1 MATARIGSGSAARRA
16 LDLLLGVAMTGTFL
30 LAAASSGLSFTW
42 KHEFAVP
49 SWALALVAAIVAAA
63 LVIAPERR
71 DGDRAG
77 ALARFAGSWRMP
89 ALMAAILFLAQAHMA
104 LQIRF
109 LGDYDQ
115 RVIYQAAYDL
125 VTTGR
130 AGDYTVGYLSR
141 YPNNAMLLSIE
152 SIALGA
158 LKAAGVL
165 SFDRG
170 VAALCL
176 LNAAVAAA
184 TGAML
189 HGAVRR
195 VAGVRAAV
203 LACVP
208 YLLLC
213 GASPWFLV
221 PYSDSLAICAPI
233 AVAWLMALEPA
244 SRGGRVARD
253 ACMGAVAWL
262 GYSLKPQVVF
272 ILVGAVAVICL
283 HAWTARRHGALQG
296 GDGLDALRTAAWRLA
311 CIAAG
316 LALAMGLGGAVASLT
331 ASRIPTDPE
340 GAFSPAHY
348 LMMGLNDQTDG
359 TFSDADSQFSRAIPG
374 KGARAAA
381 DLGVAAERLGDL
393 GPVGLFKHLV
403 RKQLVTWSDG
413 TFGWKHDHAYFGEPI
428 RVPGS
433 GPAALYWGAIR
444 DDGRASAVLTC
455 AQQVAWLAVLLAM
468 AAGGVAR
475 FAGTGAGRRGA
486 AGDEAAANPSRPGI
500 IPAAKPSRAG
510 AIPAAALAVLL
521 LMAFELTFEAG
532 ARYLYAYVPV
542 MILVACAG
550 ISEAR
555 LRVTRLREGRR

>member
-16 LDLLLGVAMTGTFL
+16 LDLLLGIAMAGTFL

-42 KHEFAVP
+42 KHEFAAP
-49 SWALALVAAIVAAA
+49 SWALALAAVIVAGFLVAAPV
-63 LVIAPERR
+63 RR
-71 DGDRAG
+71 GGTRNG

-89 ALMAAILFLAQAHMA
+89 AFMAMALFAWQAYAA

-125 VTTGR
+125 VT
-130 AGDYTVGYLSR
+130 AGHVSDYTVGYLSR

-152 SIALGA
+152 SVALGA
-158 LKAAGVL
+158 LKAAGAL
-165 SFDRG
+165 TFDRG

-176 LNAAVAAA
+176 LNAAVAVA

-195 VAGVRAAV
+195 VAGSRMAV
-203 LACVP
+203 LAWLP

-233 AVAWLMALEPA
+233 AVAWLMTLEPA

-272 ILVGAVAVICL
+272 ILVGAVAVISL
-283 HAWTARRHGALQG
+283 RAWADRRRGAIRDGEGPGALRAA
-296 GDGLDALRTAAWRLA
+296 ALRLA

-316 LALAMGLGGAVASLT
+316 LALAMGLGGACATLAT
-331 ASRIPTDPE
+331 SRIPTDPE

-348 LMMGLNDQTDG
+348 LMMGLNEQTDG

-381 DLGVAAERLGDL
+381 DLGVAADRLGDM
-393 GPVGLFKHLV
+393 GPFGLLKHLV

-413 TFGWKHDHAYFGEPI
+413 TFGWKHDRAYFGEPM
-428 RVPGS
+428 RVPS
-433 GPAALYWGAIR
+433 AGPAALYWGAIR
-444 DDGRASAVLTC
+444 ADGRASAVLTC
-455 AQQVAWLAVLLAM
+455 AQQVAWLVVLLAM
-468 AAGGVAR
+468 AAGGIAR
-475 FAGTGAGRRGA
+475 FAGARAWCPDSGGGGA
-486 AGDEAAANPSRPGI
+486 AKPSHTGI
-500 IPAAKPSRAG
+500 IPAATA
-510 AIPAAALAVLL
+510 AILL

-532 ARYLYAYVPV
+532 ARYLYAYVPI

-550 ISEAR
+550 ISEPR
-555 LRVTRLREGRR
+555 LRIRQLREGRR